1 MKKILVGALALI
13 SLCICFNQAL
23 AYDASSPEVK
33 IYNAKTLRLNKAF
46 YAYDKNFKG
55 GASVAFAK
63 LDDSNNNFIITG
75 AGYGGG
81 PQVKIFDKLG
91 NEKFSF
97 FAFSESFK
105 GGVNVAAG
113 DLNKDGYD
121 EIICSQASSG
131 QAWIKIYDK
140 TGKKVLSNFL
150 AFPSGFKG
158 GANIASGDI
167 NGDLKDEIIV
177 GAGYGGGPQVRVFN
191 KKGDVLFSSYP
202 FDSEFNG
209 GVNVAVGDVDKD
221 LKDEIIASQASEGQ
235 AWVKVFK
242 ANKDVTVLGNFLAY
256 SSNFKGGTTV
266 SAIDVNNDKKAEII
280 TGAGYGGG
288 PQVKIFTA
296 SGRSL
301 GKDFFAFDQN
311 YKGGINVASGKL
323 TKTGKNKIE
332 VSIANYKGERGGYPY
347 QKYIEVDISEQ
358 WLKYFENTRK
368 IGYSLTSTGNYGTD
382 TPLGIFNVFSKRVSV
397 LMAGPGYYLP
407 GVPYVL
413 SFLGPY
419 TIHGTYWH
427 NNFGNRMSHGCV
439 NLPTPFAEQL
449 YNWADIGN
457 PVVIHE

>member
-1 MKKILVGALALI
+1 MKKIIVGALAIIGLCI
-13 SLCICFNQAL
+13 SLNQVL
-23 AYDASSPEVK
+23 AYDTNSPEIK

-55 GASVAFAK
+55 GASVAIAK
-63 LDDSNNNFIITG
+63 LDKSNSNFIITG
-75 AGYGGG
+75 AGFGGG
-81 PQVKIFDKLG
+81 PQVKIFDKFG
-91 NEKFSF
+91 NEKYSF
-97 FAFSESFK
+97 NAFSSNFK

-131 QAWIKIYDK
+131 QAWIKVYDK
-140 TGKKVLSNFL
+140 TGKKVISNFL
-150 AFPSGFKG
+150 AFSSGFKG
-158 GANIASGDI
+158 GANIATGDI
-167 NGDLKDEIIV
+167 NGDKKDEIIV

-191 KKGDVLFSSYP
+191 KKGNPLFSSYP
-202 FDSEFNG
+202 FAFNFKG
-209 GVNVAVGDVDKD
+209 GVNVASGDVDND
-221 LKDEIIASQASEGQ
+221 SKDEIIASQASEGQ

-242 ANKDVTVLGNFLAY
+242 VNKEVSVLGNFLAY
-256 SSNFKGGTTV
+256 SSNFKGGATV

-280 TGAGYGGG
+280 TGAGFGGG

-296 SGRSL
+296 DGHSL

-311 YKGGINVASGKL
+311 FKGGINVASGKL
-323 TKTGKNKIE
+323 SETGKNKIIAS
-332 VSIANYKGERGGYPY
+332 VSSYKGERGNYPY
-347 QKYIEVDISEQ
+347 QKYIEVDISGQ

-368 IGYSLTSTGNYGTD
+368 MGYSLVSTGVYGKD
-382 TPLGIFNVFSKRVSV
+382 TPLGIFSISSKRLSV
-397 LMAGPGYYLP
+397 RMSGPDYDLP

-439 NLPTPFAEQL
+439 NLPIPFAGQV
-449 YNWADIGN
+449 YNWADIGTT
-457 PVVIHE
+457 VIIHE